1 MCRWNTITPVSAK
14 QWCVSKP
21 STPDHELR
29 NNIKFVCEEKRMTD
43 CSLIQSEGPFF
54 NPNTAI
60 NHDSAMISRGGSRI
74 RTLRVS
80 SESVSPEWCVLMP
93 STPDHELRNNI
104 KFVCEE
110 KRMTGCSLI
119 QSGGPCFNPNTAI
132 NHASVASF
140 GGSNIDHSAWED
152 KKNPSKSR
160 FPVQVASFG
169 GSNID
174 LSAWE
179 DKKNP
184 SESRFPT
191 QQLLGARLSNDSK
204 SCLLKPSIKR
214 LLAAESPQGVLHTP
228 DTVAKSSYVSS
239 DLNITLYY
247 GCTLVTS
254 QQMPNDPRV
263 FGCGGGLFGLYT
275 LINVPDCVTI
285 AAIAT
290 VSNRCNSIYRDDLQP
305 LQYMKIGV
313 SISQKITVAIG
324 LSMATVGRNRHHIST
339 YGDGLDNRRRN
350 RCDRP
355 ITTPTYG
362 MLAEPLR

>member
-60 NHDSAMISRGGSRI
+60 NHDS
-74 RTLRVS
+74 
-80 SESVSPEWCVLMP
+80 WCVLMPLMP

-132 NHASVASF
+132 NHALVASF
-140 GGSNIDHSAWED
+140 GGSNIDHL
-152 KKNPSKSR
+152 NPSKSR

-191 QQLLGARLSNDSK
+191 QVILKKSVEILVLCIVKFIHYSWHLLRLSSDSK

-228 DTVAKSSYVSS
+228 DTVAKSRPENASLNLNTFSYASS

-275 LINVPDCVTI
+275 LINVPDWLICLFT
-285 AAIAT
+285 
-290 VSNRCNSIYRDDLQP
+290 S
-305 LQYMKIGV
+305 
-313 SISQKITVAIG
+313 
-324 LSMATVGRNRHHIST
+324 
-339 YGDGLDNRRRN
+339 
-350 RCDRP
+350 
-355 ITTPTYG
+355 
-362 MLAEPLR
+362 